1 MAIPNIWRTK
11 KQRYS
16 LEGTVCPTCQVT
28 MFPPR
33 KHCHH
38 CTHTANRT
46 NEGANEGA
54 NDANYRYFMVFDLS
68 QNTASPVAGDD

>member
-16 LEGTVCPTCQVT
+16 LEGTVCPTCNTT

-33 KHCHH
+33 KQCRA
-38 CTHTANRT
+38 CSAVDAAATAPVDG
-46 NEGANEGA
+46 ES
-54 NDANYRYFMVFDLS
+54 YSYFMVFDLS
-68 QNTASPVAGDD
+68 QSTEAAIAGDD

>member
-16 LEGTVCPTCQVT
+16 LEGTVCPTCNTT

-33 KHCHH
+33 QQCLQCSHLSPAASAPA
-38 CTHTANRT
+38 TGDPYN
-46 NEGANEGA
+46 
-54 NDANYRYFMVFDLS
+54 YFMIFDLS
-68 QNTASPVAGDD
+68 QSAKTVLAGDD